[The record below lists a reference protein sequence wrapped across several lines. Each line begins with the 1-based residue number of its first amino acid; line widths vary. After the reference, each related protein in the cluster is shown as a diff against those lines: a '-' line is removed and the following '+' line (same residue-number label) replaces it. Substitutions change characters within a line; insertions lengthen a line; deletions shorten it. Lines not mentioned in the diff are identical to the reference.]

1 MNVILFGPPGAGKG
15 TQAVKLSENLGVV
28 HISSGDLLRKHQAEG
43 TDLGN
48 EAKSYMQQGLLVPDE
63 VIIGMIEDQISAP
76 DAESGYVLD
85 GFPRTL
91 EQARALEA
99 ALARQGQRID
109 HVLNI
114 QVSSQ
119 ELIGRL
125 GGRWI
130 CRDCQRP
137 YHESN
142 SPPREE
148 GQCDECQGALYQR
161 EDDKSEAVEKRI
173 QVYGDQTYPLIQY
186 YKDKGQLRE
195 INGEGDIQVVRGLL
209 VDALS

>member
-1 MNVILFGPPGAGKG
+1 MRIVLLGPPGAGKG

-63 VIIGMIEDQISAP
+63 VIIGLIEVQISAP

-99 ALARQGQRID
+99 
-109 HVLNI
+109 
-114 QVSSQ
+114 VSYTHLTLPTSD
-119 ELIGRL
+119 LVKI
-125 GGRWI
+125 
-130 CRDCQRP
+130 
-137 YHESN
+137 S
-142 SPPREE
+142 
-148 GQCDECQGALYQR
+148 
-161 EDDKSEAVEKRI
+161 
-173 QVYGDQTYPLIQY
+173 
-186 YKDKGQLRE
+186 
-195 INGEGDIQVVRGLL
+195 VVD
-209 VDALS
+209 VS

>member
-1 MNVILFGPPGAGKG
+1 MRIVLLGPPGAGKG
-15 TQAVKLSENLGVV
+15 TQAVNLAENLGVV

-48 EAKSYMQQGLLVPDE
+48 QARGFMQQGLLVPDE
-63 VIIGMIEDQISAP
+63 VIIGMIEDQISAT
-76 DAESGYVLD
+76 DAEDGYILD

-91 EQARALEA
+91 EQARALET
-99 ALARQGQRID
+99 ALARQGLQID

-119 ELIGRL
+119 ELITRL

-137 YHESN
+137 YHENN
-142 SPPREE
+142 SPPREQ
-148 GQCDECQGALYQR
+148 GKCDGCQGELYQR
-161 EDDKSEAVEKRI
+161 EDDKSAAVEKRI
-173 QVYGDQTYPLIQY
+173 QVYGDQTYPLIEY

-195 INGEGDIQVVRGLL
+195 INGEGDIEVIRGLL

>member
-1 MNVILFGPPGAGKG
+1 LRIVLLGPPGAGKG
-15 TQAVKLSENLGVV
+15 TQAVNLSENLGVV

-48 EAKSYMQQGLLVPDE
+48 QARGFMQQGLLVPDE
-63 VIIGMIEDQISAP
+63 VIIGMIEDQISAT
-76 DAESGYVLD
+76 DAEDGYILD

-91 EQARALEA
+91 EQARALET
-99 ALARQGQRID
+99 ALVRQGLQID

-119 ELIGRL
+119 ELITRL

-137 YHESN
+137 YHENN
-142 SPPREE
+142 SPPREQ
-148 GQCDECQGALYQR
+148 GKCDGCQGELYQR
-161 EDDKSEAVEKRI
+161 EDDKSAAVEKRI
-173 QVYGDQTYPLIQY
+173 QVYGDQTYPLIEY

-195 INGEGDIQVVRGLL
+195 INGEGDIEVIRGLL